1 MKRQAEVMTKDQ
13 LVDQFQAVAS
23 ETEQLIKSVATAGG
37 EQASALRE
45 SAEQG
50 LANVKGRLRDLRDAA
65 TDQLEA
71 ASGYTDEYVHEN
83 PWKAIGMAAGLTVA
97 AGVVVGLLLN
107 RR

>member
-13 LVDQFQAVAS
+13 LIDQFQAVAT

-37 EQASALRE
+37 EQAGALRD
-45 SAEQG
+45 SAAEG
-50 LANVKGRLRDLRDAA
+50 LANVKERLRGLREAA
-65 TDQLEA
+65 ADQIEA
-71 ASGYTDEYVHEN
+71 ASGATDEYVHEN